1 MLHKNVFIVIVLF
14 LALFNSTLLA
24 KGVKITL
31 HLKNGEQRRGELY
44 SVSDSTLIIG
54 VSNTGRDRFAEIEF
68 AEIRHAVADKKPD
81 LLLLLQSDQ
90 QINGKLYAV
99 SDSSMFVESRDATQ
113 IRVRSDFGK
122 HIVEVK
128 NREVKV
134 AMVKLKGR
142 SNSIGA
148 GLGLFAGT
156 IAGAVVGTH
165 LLTRHKHN
173 PIEFIA
179 DMIASGWIMVGAPI
193 GGAIAGSKIGATPG
207 REGESEAMQ
216 PYAVLKPLARYSSN

>member
-1 MLHKNVFIVIVLF
+1 MSRKSILIIS
-14 LALFNSTLLA
+14 ALLCAFSSTMLLA
-24 KGVKITL
+24 SGVKLTL

-54 VSNTGRDRFAEIEF
+54 VSNTGQDRFAEIEF

-81 LLLLLQSDQ
+81 LLLLLRNDQ

-99 SDSSMFVESRDATQ
+99 SDSSMFVESRDAAQ
-113 IRVRSDFGK
+113 IRVRSSFGK

-128 NREVKV
+128 NREVKL

-165 LLTRHKHN
+165 LLTRHKHD
-173 PIEFIA
+173 PIEFLT
-179 DMIASGWIMVGAPI
+179 DMVASGWIMVGAPI

-207 REGESEAMQ
+207 KEGESEVMQ
-216 PYAVLKPLARYSSN
+216 PYAVLKPLARYSGN